1 MKKYTIK
8 NGSARAIMVGGGPES
23 IIKPGKS
30 AIRELNVPTAAR
42 LAAVEGVDVSA
53 YKAPAPKAKEPKAPA
68 SKAPAPKEPAPT
80 PWKK

>member
-30 AIRELNVPTAAR
+30 AVRELDEAATVR
-42 LAAVEGVDVSA
+42 LATVKGVEVSA
-53 YKAPAPKAKEPKAPA
+53 YKE
-68 SKAPAPKEPAPT
+68 PAPKESVPT
-80 PWKK
+80 PPKK

>member
-30 AIRELNVPTAAR
+30 ATRELDEAATAR
-42 LAAVEGVDVSA
+42 LAAVKGVDVSA
-53 YKAPAPKAKEPKAPA
+53 YKE
-68 SKAPAPKEPAPT
+68 PAPKEPAPT
-80 PWKK
+80 SSKK